1 MKTNTG
7 IITLCLLTIVLSTL
21 KLIGLISLS
30 WFWVFA
36 PIWIST
42 VVAGTILFAIF
53 MWIVVYTKTIKK
65 F

>member
-7 IITLCLLTIVLSTL
+7 IITLCLPTIVLSTL
-21 KLIGLISLS
+21 KLTGLISLS
-30 WFWVFA
+30 WFWVLA

-53 MWIVVYTKTIKK
+53 MRIVVYTKTIKK